1 MGTEHD
7 WRSAIWGCVVLAA
20 LLGAPRAAAQELVAN
35 GGFDTDVASWIDS
48 FPGTDMSFSWSAV
61 DADGAFGSGSMQ
73 IDTSITNGTAS
84 GPRQCVP
91 TIPGLHHASARVLIP
106 EQVNPPVPWL
116 ALRFFS
122 LEGCGGTQL
131 ASGSGFPGTA
141 PNAWLD
147 AAIDLAAPA
156 GTQSAQLWLLSGNT
170 TDPAIAIAHFDQVSL
185 VPEAGHA
192 AGLVAA
198 AAALL
203 GLRAGRRR
211 H

>member
-1 MGTEHD
+1 MGTEHG
-7 WRSAIWGCVVLAA
+7 WRSAIWGCLVLAA
-20 LLGAPRAAAQELVAN
+20 LAGAPRAAARQLVAN
-35 GGFDTDVASWIDS
+35 GGFDTDVASWIDP
-48 FPGTDMSFSWSAV
+48 FPGSDMSFSWSAV
-61 DADGAFGSGSMQ
+61 DADGAIGSGSMQ

-84 GPRQCVP
+84 GPFECAP
-91 TIPGLHHASARVLIP
+91 TIPGLHHASARILIP
-106 EQVNPPVPWL
+106 AQANPPVPLL

-131 ASGSGFPGTA
+131 ASGEDFPGTT
-141 PNAWLD
+141 PTAWLD

-156 GTQSAQLWLLSGNT
+156 GTQSAELALLSGNT
-170 TDPAIAIAHFDQVSL
+170 TDPAIAVAHFDQVSL
-185 VPEAGHA
+185 VPEVGRA
-192 AGLVAA
+192 AGIVA

>member
-1 MGTEHD
+1 MGAAHD
-7 WRSAIWGCVVLAA
+7 WRSAIWGCLVLAA
-20 LLGAPRAAAQELVAN
+20 LAGAPCAAAQELVAN

-48 FPGTDMSFSWSAV
+48 FPGSDMSFSWSAV

-73 IDTSITNGTAS
+73 IDTSITNGGAS
-84 GPRQCVP
+84 GPFQCAP
-91 TIPGLHHASARVLIP
+91 TIPGLHRASVRVLIP
-106 EQVNPPVPWL
+106 AQVNAPVPYL
-116 ALRFFS
+116 ALRFFP

-131 ASGSGFPGTA
+131 ASGSDFPGTT
-141 PNAWLD
+141 PNAWLE

-156 GTQSAQLWLLSGNT
+156 GTQSAELALLSGNT
-170 TDPAIAIAHFDQVSL
+170 TDPAIAVAHFDQVSL
-185 VPEAGHA
+185 VPEAGRA
-192 AGLVAA
+192 AGLGA